1 MATLSARLDTL
12 ESQSK
17 RTVMLDLAALTDDE
31 LLAYYKALDGY
42 DLSLVPGTDFRERL
56 KAVNDAA
63 AGDLVL
69 PPEARYAARGWL
81 ELINSC

>member
-17 RTVMLDLAALTDDE
+17 QAAMQSLVVLTDDE
-31 LLAYYKALDGY
+31 RLAYFKALDGY
-42 DLSLVPGTDFRERL
+42 DLSLVPGSDFRERL

-63 AGDLVL
+63 AGDWVL
-69 PPEARYAARGWL
+69 SPEARYAARGWL

>member
-17 RTVMLDLAALTDDE
+17 RTAEQGLAALTDDE

>member
-1 MATLSARLDTL
+1 MATLSARIDTL

-17 RTVMLDLAALTDDE
+17 QAAMQSLVVLTDDE
-31 LLAYYKALDGY
+31 RLAYYKALDGY

-69 PPEARYAARGWL
+69 SPEARHAARGWL

>member
-17 RTVMLDLAALTDDE
+17 QAAMQSLVVLTDDE
-31 LLAYYKALDGY
+31 RLAYFKALDGY
-42 DLSLVPGTDFRERL
+42 DLSLVPGSDFRERL

-63 AGDLVL
+63 DGDLVL
-69 PPEARYAARGWL
+69 SPEARYAARGWL